1 MTYKRITVEFL
12 VVADESEAVV
22 ADLNIL
28 LDQLEE
34 KWTIFGGDIEATS
47 VCNAGANKRS
57 ALRQTMAA
65 GETVT
70 GAVRAARDR
79 VAMALRTVV

>member
-1 MTYKRITVEFL
+1 MTYKRITVELL

-22 ADLNIL
+22 ADLHTL

-47 VCNAGANKRS
+47 VRHRGAKKRS
-57 ALRQTMAA
+57 ALRQTIAA

-70 GAVRAARDR
+70 DAVRTARDR
-79 VAMALRTVV
+79 VAMALRAVV

>member
-1 MTYKRITVEFL
+1 MTYKRIMVEL
-12 VVADESEAVV
+12 IVVADESEAVV
-22 ADLNIL
+22 ADLNTL

-34 KWTIFGGDIEATS
+34 KWTIFGGGIEATS
-47 VCNAGANKRS
+47 VRHRGANNRS
-57 ALRQTMAA
+57 ALSQTIAA

-79 VAMALRTVV
+79 VAMALRAVV